1 MTSPYPHQDWETVVL
16 KKKPEPNKGQCGGGG
31 RGPIIPE
38 DGTEMKRKV
47 IPVALKTAIMKARV
61 AKQWRYIQP

>member
-1 MTSPYPHQDWETVVL
+1 MSSPYPHQDWETVVL
-16 KKKPEPNKGQCGGGG
+16 KKKQTPKPNQGGGA

-47 IPVALKTAIMKARV
+47 IPVAL
-61 AKQWRYIQP
+61 